1 MAPRKRTRKPKQE
14 RALRTVEA
22 IVEAAARILV
32 DDGYDALT
40 TNRIAKVAGV
50 SVGTLYQYFDDKE
63 DVVHQLVDQQVE
75 QMQAAFSDSLQ
86 SLIVGGP
93 PDAVE
98 DAVRGVL
105 DATLEAMRVRPALF
119 TRLIREAPRDRREDI
134 DRRWR
139 QRYTELLS
147 AALRTQDVRQGDVTL
162 MSHVLVTGVYAVI
175 LDAAA
180 YRPELMGTEALRDEL
195 CHLVVAYLAPLDN
208 G

>member
-1 MAPRKRTRKPKQE
+1 MTQRKRTRKPKQQ
-14 RALRTVEA
+14 RALATVEA
-22 IVEAAARILV
+22 IVEASARILV
-32 DDGYDALT
+32 EDGYDALT

-63 DVVHQLVDQQVE
+63 AVVHQLVDQQVE
-75 QMQAAFSDSLQ
+75 RMQSAFSEALQ
-86 SLIVGGP
+86 KLIVRGP
-93 PDAVE
+93 PDSVH
-98 DAVRGVL
+98 DAVQGVL

-147 AALRTQDVRQGDVTL
+147 TALRARHLELRRGDVSL
-162 MSHVLVTGVYAVI
+162 MSHILVTGVYAVI

-180 YRPELMGTEALRDEL
+180 YRPELMATDALRDEL
-195 CHLVVAYLAPLDN
+195 THLVVAYLAPT
-208 G
+208 

>member
-1 MAPRKRTRKPKQE
+1 MAQRKGTRKPRQQ
-14 RALRTVEA
+14 RAIATVEA
-22 IVEAAARILV
+22 IVEASARILIE
-32 DDGYDALT
+32 DGYDALT

-63 DVVHQLVDQQVE
+63 AVVHQLVDQQVE
-75 QMQAAFSDSLQ
+75 RMQVAFSESLQ
-86 SLIVGGP
+86 RLVVPGP
-93 PDAVE
+93 PDGVE
-98 DAVRGVL
+98 GAVRGVL

-147 AALRTQDVRQGDVTL
+147 AALRARHLELRQGDVTL
-162 MSHVLVTGVYAVI
+162 MSHILVTGVYAVI

-180 YRPELMGTEALRDEL
+180 YRPELMGTDALRDEL
-195 CHLVVAYLAPLDN
+195 CHLVVAYLAPT
-208 G
+208 

>member
-1 MAPRKRTRKPKQE
+1 MAQRKGTRKPRQR
-14 RALRTVEA
+14 RAIATVEA
-22 IVEAAARILV
+22 IVEASARILIK
-32 DDGYDALT
+32 DGYDALT

-63 DVVHQLVDQQVE
+63 AVVQQLADQQVE
-75 QMQAAFSDSLQ
+75 RMQVAFSESLQ
-86 SLIVGGP
+86 QLVVSGP
-93 PDAVE
+93 PDGVE
-98 DAVRGVL
+98 GAVRGVL

-147 AALRTQDVRQGDVTL
+147 AALRARHLELRQGDVTL
-162 MSHVLVTGVYAVI
+162 MSHILVTGVYAVI

-180 YRPELMGTEALRDEL
+180 YRPELMGTDALRDEL
-195 CHLVVAYLAPLDN
+195 CHLVVAYLAKT
-208 G
+208 